1 MAENPIN
8 WRGSS
13 LKDIKNDEIFTS
25 AAREKAGH
33 QLSIVQVGLD
43 PDNWKRFDIV
53 GAGTKAIRIKL
64 DDGWFRVMYVSKFP
78 EAVYVLHCFRKKTS
92 TTSKKDKDITAVRY
106 KAVVKER
113 SKKLLSKQH
122 LRTSHRRPA
131 TCSLIWDFR
140 PMKPRR

>member
-113 SKKLLSKQH
+113 SKK
-122 LRTSHRRPA
+122 
-131 TCSLIWDFR
+131 
-140 PMKPRR
+140 